1 MLYVPRDHAVH
12 DLMSGGADLCAAL
25 LDGGIAVQRAILD
38 SALSNGSSQS
48 SPPAEA
54 QRWMSWHMAR
64 FWVAAVSE
72 VCTVTAG
79 SAGAAADV
87 TLQFTSCSEQ
97 SMTRLCTP
105 VCSSFL
111 SW

>member
-1 MLYVPRDHAVH
+1 MLYVPHHHAVH
-12 DLMSGGADLCAAL
+12 DNKSDGIGRCAAL

-48 SPPAEA
+48 SPPAET

-72 VCTVTAG
+72 VCSVTTDL
-79 SAGAAADV
+79 AGATADAA
-87 TLQFTSCSEQ
+87 LQAHHAPSTS
-97 SMTRLCTP
+97 
-105 VCSSFL
+105 
-111 SW
+111 